1 MKKFLTIFI
10 LVTFY
15 SVSFAEEIQW
25 KWEKAFNSVVLI
37 SGENE
42 VGRIISDPFDQA
54 TPDGPPGEDKG
65 PTGHTDQGQGG
76 EDLSGGTITGQ
87 DYLTVWKFLNYLGRY
102 QKYLE

>member
-65 PTGHTDQGQGG
+65 PNSVVPKTVPYGMG
-76 EDLSGGTITGQ
+76 SGFFI
-87 DYLTVWKFLNYLGRY
+87 DENIKSVI
-102 QKYLE
+102 